1 MIQQGFK
8 DGWGQDWLSRDQVI
22 RRVWYERLWPSS
34 RSYILLKDSTPT
46 FVFSHLIVASKFKMS
61 PTVHSVKGFNATYD
75 LTYDVISSH
84 QGLEVHRLIDL
95 DQD

>member
-1 MIQQGFK
+1 
-8 DGWGQDWLSRDQVI
+8 
-22 RRVWYERLWPSS
+22 
-34 RSYILLKDSTPT
+34 
-46 FVFSHLIVASKFKMS
+46 MS

-75 LTYDVISSH
+75 LTYDVINISH